1 MSFLHLSTITP
12 TLHPSTTNLLLLM
25 SLSLSSPS
33 ISLHGQGVAVQRR
46 AIVVVAADGLVVAGR
61 LVGGEHEVQWVGL
74 GPVKGVRGGRRQGNI
89 SCKQYK

>member
-1 MSFLHLSTITP
+1 M
-12 TLHPSTTNLLLLM
+12 
-25 SLSLSSPS
+25 
-33 ISLHGQGVAVQRR
+33 
-46 AIVVVAADGLVVAGR
+46 VVAADGLVAAGR